1 MRSRRLLDVLVGIYV
16 SVIVATASALV
27 RWEAVTPTFSA
38 GRAVAVGLTIAAVV
52 ALIAGTIGDLAE
64 RVTSRSAMAVIGGL
78 ALVYLPYLLLVVDPG
93 STQALIA
100 GIGVLVVIPGFAIR
114 SVANRIVSRQR
125 RETAT
130 EIVVV
135 TEHGGKGTRRW
146 LRLREPVF
154 QVCFLVLV
162 VGSMA
167 LIGPFAVIERPILLA
182 SVMAL
187 FVLNDLLDSISG
199 SGSDITVTT
208 NGLHVDQCFKQ
219 AFTQWDECDGYRL
232 TDGSVEIVRSRQFFS
247 TQEFD
252 REAISDEAALVDGVA
267 TYLPRLNEAGER
279 MDEPIESYC

>member
-1 MRSRRLLDVLVGIYV
+1 MTSRRLLDVLVGVYV
-16 SVIVATASALV
+16 SIIVVTASALV
-27 RWEAVTPTFSA
+27 RWEAVAPAFSA
-38 GRAVAVGLTIAAVV
+38 GRAVAVGLATAAVV
-52 ALIAGTIGDLAE
+52 ALIARSVSDLGE
-64 RVTSRSAMAVIGGL
+64 NVTSWSAMAVTGGL
-78 ALVYLPYLLLVVDPG
+78 PLVYLPYLLLVVEPG
-93 STQALIA
+93 ATQALIA
-100 GIGVLVVIPGFAIR
+100 GIGVLAVIPGFAIR

-130 EIVVV
+130 EIAVV

-146 LRLREPVF
+146 LRLREPIF

-162 VGSMA
+162 VGSVA

-187 FVLNDLLDSISG
+187 FVLNDLLDSLTG

-219 AFTQWDECDGYRL
+219 SFTQWDECDGYRL
-232 TDGSVEIVRSRQFFS
+232 TDESVEIVRSRRFFS
-247 TQEFD
+247 TQDFD
-252 REAISDEAALVDGVA
+252 REAISDQTALVDGIS

-279 MDEPIESYC
+279 MDETIESYC